1 MADNKRVDMT
11 SGPVAKGLLAFALP
25 IILGNLLQQL
35 YGAADRLV
43 VGQFAE
49 NGATALAAVG
59 ATSAPINLIIGLF
72 TGLATGVNVICA
84 NLLGSRDTRQL
95 RKSMHTAVVVG
106 LLCGAAL
113 AVFGWIAAPV
123 ILSWMDT
130 PESVMPLAIQ
140 YMRIYF
146 VGVPASLLYNFLAG
160 ILRAHGDTKRP
171 MYILMFSGLV
181 NVALNLVFVI
191 VFHMGVAGVAIA
203 TAVSQ
208 YLSAMAVLYI
218 VFSPKDQYR
227 LRLQELG
234 IDQRQLMSI
243 VRVGIPSGLGGIV
256 FSFSNVILQSS
267 LNSFNSDA
275 VIAAKTIAVD
285 VNALIY
291 QIQAGLAAA
300 CVSFSGQCYGAGNY
314 KRIDKVAGTATLL
327 CLSLAGV
334 PVVLCSIFAPQVVS
348 LFNTDPEV
356 IRYGIPLLL
365 IMVLGMFVYAPA
377 ELYMGCTRGMK
388 RAMAPTLMNM
398 LGICLPRLIWI
409 WVVFPLFRDVVTLY
423 LCYPISWGISA
434 VLQVS
439 YYYHVR
445 RKMNRETTENV

>member
-1 MADNKRVDMT
+1 MANRKTMNLT
-11 SGPVAKGLLAFALP
+11 TGPVAKQLLQFALP

-59 ATSAPINLIIGLF
+59 ATSSPINLIIGLF

-84 NLLGSRDTRQL
+84 NLLGSRDTKGL
-95 RKSMHTAVVVG
+95 RKSMHTAVTVG
-106 LLCGAAL
+106 VLCGAVL
-113 AVFGWIAAPV
+113 AVLGWVAAPV
-123 ILSWMDT
+123 ILGWMDT
-130 PESVMPLAIQ
+130 PTSVMPLAVR
-140 YMRIYF
+140 YMQIYF
-146 VGVPASLLYNFLAG
+146 VGVPPALLYNFLAG

-171 MYILMFSGLV
+171 MYILMLSGLV

-191 VFHMGVAGVAIA
+191 VLHMGVAGVAIA

-208 YLSAMAVLYI
+208 YLSAIAAFCI
-218 VFSPKDQYR
+218 VISPRDQYQLHFR
-227 LRLQELG
+227 EFG
-234 IDQRQLMSI
+234 IDKNQLFSI
-243 VRVGIPSGLGGIV
+243 IRVGIPSGLGGIV

-291 QIQAGLAAA
+291 QVQAGLAAA

-314 KRIDKVAGTATLL
+314 KRIDKVAVTATILCISIAGLPILL
-327 CLSLAGV
+327 CTM
-334 PVVLCSIFAPQVVS
+334 FAPQVVS

-356 IRYGIPLLL
+356 IRYGIPLLM
-365 IMVLGMFVYAPA
+365 ISVLGMFVYAPA
-377 ELYMGCTRGMK
+377 ELYMGCSRGMK
-388 RAMAPTLMNM
+388 RAMAPTLMNI
-398 LGICLPRLIWI
+398 LGICAPRLFWI
-409 WVVFPLFRDVVTLY
+409 WVIFPMYRDAVILY
-423 LCYPISWGISA
+423 LCYPISWGISG
-434 VLQVS
+434 VLQVA
-439 YYYHVR
+439 YYYHTR
-445 RKMNRETTENV
+445 RKMDREAK